1 MFFIRAMGCD
11 YHHDRDFRIER
22 EHGYDCYLALYL
34 KSRSRLPE
42 EGELVSCDENTFIL
56 FNQNSPHRYGADNE
70 EYIEDWIQF
79 ECGSAFLTRLN
90 LPFDKPVHIGGQVR
104 LDRYFALIRDVFF
117 RCINDSEITDH
128 LMLAMLTEVAA
139 VAAGDFRT
147 MPHYKELM
155 QLRRKIHAEPWLD
168 WTVEKMAEEL
178 HISAAYMQ
186 ELYKKTFGLSC
197 ISDVIECRI
206 SCARSLLT
214 SSDMN
219 IDEIAS
225 RCGYRSVVHF
235 SRQFKKTVGISPS
248 EWRKSRT

>member
-117 RCINDSEITDH
+117 RCINDSEHRGGCRRCRRFPDDAPLQGADAAKTQDTRRA
-128 LMLAMLTEVAA
+128 LA
-139 VAAGDFRT
+139 
-147 MPHYKELM
+147 
-155 QLRRKIHAEPWLD
+155 
-168 WTVEKMAEEL
+168 
-178 HISAAYMQ
+178 
-186 ELYKKTFGLSC
+186 
-197 ISDVIECRI
+197 
-206 SCARSLLT
+206 
-214 SSDMN
+214 
-219 IDEIAS
+219 
-225 RCGYRSVVHF
+225 
-235 SRQFKKTVGISPS
+235 
-248 EWRKSRT
+248 

>member
-1 MFFIRAMGCD
+1 
-11 YHHDRDFRIER
+11 
-22 EHGYDCYLALYL
+22 
-34 KSRSRLPE
+34 
-42 EGELVSCDENTFIL
+42 
-56 FNQNSPHRYGADNE
+56 
-70 EYIEDWIQF
+70 
-79 ECGSAFLTRLN
+79 
-90 LPFDKPVHIGGQVR
+90 
-104 LDRYFALIRDVFF
+104 
-117 RCINDSEITDH
+117 
-128 LMLAMLTEVAA
+128 
-139 VAAGDFRT
+139 